1 MSLKDLLRQSIHKS
15 GFMVRRFPTPLD
27 QCYSR
32 NALLNHLKIDHV
44 LDVGA
49 NVGGY
54 GSELRER
61 GYRGKIISFEPVST
75 NYTELKKAAAHD
87 SAWDAKNMALGAE
100 DGQATINVAHTMSS
114 MLDKNK
120 DEAGHHFDF
129 ERTETVPLARL
140 DTIWPT
146 LISPGGRVHL
156 KMDVQGFEMQVI
168 NGASE
173 VLPNVSAIEIELSLK
188 PIYANQPSF
197 DEMYGRLRD
206 AGFVMRQVWPH
217 GTDGAT
223 GDMADFDAILVRK
236 NG

>member
-1 MSLKDLLRQSIHKS
+1 MSLKDLLRHSIHKS
-15 GFMVRRFPTPLD
+15 GFMLRRFPTPLD

-54 GSELRER
+54 GNELRDR

-75 NYTELKKAAAHD
+75 NYAELKQAAAHD
-87 SAWDAKNMALGAE
+87 ADWEAKNMALGAE

-120 DEAGHHFDF
+120 EEAGHQFDY
-129 ERTETVPLARL
+129 ERTEKVPLARL
-140 DTIWPT
+140 DTLWPT
-146 LISPGGRVHL
+146 LISSSGRVHL
-156 KMDVQGFEMQVI
+156 KMDVQGFEMQVL
-168 NGASE
+168 NGAAQC
-173 VLPNVSAIEIELSLK
+173 LPKVAAVEIEFSLK
-188 PIYANQPSF
+188 PIYADQPSF
-197 DEMYGRLRD
+197 DQMYGRLRE

-217 GTDGAT
+217 GTDGTT

-236 NG
+236 ND